1 MERLPGSFP
10 LGGRFVVDEGLLPPL
25 EPDDPHAPSSTAP
38 PSPAAPMRNDLRSIE
53 ATISPHLSS
62 SGMDDPTDNLPASP
76 VARPHAAATETPLSR
91 LACGVCRGGSVR
103 LRRVGP
109 RRRAAR
115 ATPRPAGGGRLL
127 PAEHGAAPD
136 RP

>member
-1 MERLPGSFP
+1 MERLPGSFAIE
-10 LGGRFVVDEGLLPPL
+10 GRLTDDAAGLPP
-25 EPDDPHAPSSTAP
+25 EFDDPQPPRSTAP

-115 ATPRPAGGGRLL
+115 ATPRPAGGGRVL
-127 PAEHGAAPD
+127 PAEYGAAPD